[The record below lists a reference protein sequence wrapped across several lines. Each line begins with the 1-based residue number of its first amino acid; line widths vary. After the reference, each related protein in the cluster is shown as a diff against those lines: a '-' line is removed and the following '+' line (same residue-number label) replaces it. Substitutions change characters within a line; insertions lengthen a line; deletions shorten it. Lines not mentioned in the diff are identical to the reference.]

1 MLPTD
6 TLSSGFVQKDGTE
19 YRLYNKI
26 QFAS

>member
-6 TLSSGFVQKDGTE
+6 TLSPGFVQQDGTE